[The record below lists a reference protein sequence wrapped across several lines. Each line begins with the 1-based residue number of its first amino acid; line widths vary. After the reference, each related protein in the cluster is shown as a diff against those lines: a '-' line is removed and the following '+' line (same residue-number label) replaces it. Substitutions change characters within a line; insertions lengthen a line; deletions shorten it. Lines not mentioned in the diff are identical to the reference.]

1 METRSVSALR
11 DDYTQS
17 KAALRGRFSHAEDAA
32 LHLRELT
39 ALTDRILQELWG
51 RYPFPD
57 ELLLVAVGGY
67 GRSELFPHSD
77 IDLLILLPEQTDP
90 ALLEKLEILVGEL
103 WDTGLEIGHSV
114 RTIADC
120 LSESE
125 KDITVQ
131 TALLEARLLCG
142 DATRFAAFQETVYRH
157 IDPKE
162 FLDAKLLEQQARY
175 GKFQNATYKLEPNIK
190 EAPGGL
196 RDLHL
201 VGWIAAA
208 LRLGRDWHALARLGL
223 LTPEEHQKLA
233 RAEQVLRSY
242 RIALHWLARRRE
254 DRILFDYQHQ
264 LASQF
269 GFADTVTH
277 GKITLR
283 ASEALMADY
292 YLAAR
297 VVSQLTPLLLHALR
311 ARIFSQI
318 GQAPVPINERFRL
331 RGNTLEISHADVF
344 RETPS
349 AILELFL
356 LYERERDVADIAPET
371 LRALWHARLSINDA
385 FRTDPANKQLFIDI
399 FREPRGLTRVLRR
412 MNQYGVLGRY
422 IPEFGH
428 IVGRMQHDLFH
439 VYTVDEHTLMVLRNL
454 RRFAVPAFTHEYPL
468 CSRLIEECEHPEVLY
483 LSALFHDIGKGRGGD
498 HSQLGRDIARRWV
511 DAQPLREEDRDLI
524 VWLVEHHLTM
534 SSVAQ
539 KQDVY
544 DPETVQQFAELV
556 GDQRHLNALYLLTV
570 ADIRGTSPKVWNAWK
585 AKLLE
590 DLFKATQKR
599 LTSQNITAHSWVEE
613 RQQEALRLLQLYGLR
628 SDAHEAFWR
637 ELDTV
642 YFLRHEAR
650 EIAWHTRLLFSRI
663 NAPEPIVRARLSE
676 SGEGL
681 QVLVYTPD
689 QPDLFA
695 RICSFFERAGYSIF
709 DAHIHT
715 TRNGHA
721 LDSFYVFIAD
731 SRNTNYRDLINYI
744 EFELTD
750 SIAKAP
756 PLPPPQKARISR
768 QQKHF
773 PVQPHVLIRPDE
785 RGKYHVL
792 AITAGDRPGLLSTI
806 TRILAANRIDIQSA
820 KIMTLGERAE
830 DNFLISGRILSDERA
845 TQQLETEL
853 LQALQ
858 PQ

>member
-1 METRSVSALR
+1 MRTV
-11 DDYTQS
+11 
-17 KAALRGRFSHAEDAA
+17 AALREDYVSSKQALRAAHSPAQAAELLQA
-32 LHLRELT
+32 LT
-39 ALTDRILQELWG
+39 ALTDRILGELWQ
-51 RYPFPD
+51 RHEFSD
-57 ELLLVAVGGY
+57 DVLLVAVGGY
-67 GRSELFPHSD
+67 GRGELFPHSD
-77 IDLLILLPEQTDP
+77 IDLLILLPEQP
-90 ALLEKLEILVGEL
+90 APGLLEKLEVLVGEL
-103 WDTGLEIGHSV
+103 WDTGLEVGHSV
-114 RTIADC
+114 RTMADC
-120 LSESE
+120 LTEAE

-131 TALLEARLLCG
+131 TALLESRLLCG
-142 DATRFAAFQETVYRH
+142 DAARFVAFRDTVHRH
-157 IDPKE
+157 IDAKE
-162 FLDAKLLEQQARY
+162 FFDAKLLEQQARY

-208 LRLGRDWHALARLGL
+208 LGLGRDWHALACLGL
-223 LTPEEHQKLA
+223 LTTEENQKLQ
-233 RAEQVLRSY
+233 RAEHVLRSY
-242 RIALHWLARRRE
+242 RIALHWQARRRE
-254 DRILFDYQHQ
+254 DRILFDYQHL

-311 ARIFSQI
+311 SRIFSQI
-318 GQAPVPINERFRL
+318 GQAPVCLNERFQL
-331 RGNTLEISHADVF
+331 RGNTLEITAPDVF
-344 RETPS
+344 QRQPS

-356 LYERERDVADIAPET
+356 LYEREREVADIAPET
-371 LRALWHARLSINDA
+371 LRALWHARLSIDDA
-385 FRTDPANKQLFIDI
+385 FRADAVNRQLFIDI

-468 CSRLIEECEHPEVLY
+468 CSRLLEECEHPEVLY
-483 LSALFHDIGKGRGGD
+483 LAALFHDIGKGRGGD
-498 HSQLGRDIARRWV
+498 HSQLGRDIAARWV
-511 DAQPLREEDRDLI
+511 ADQPLRDADRELI

-544 DPETVQQFAELV
+544 DPETIQEFAALVQTP
-556 GDQRHLNALYLLTV
+556 RRLNALYLLTV

-590 DLFKATQKR
+590 DLYKATQKLLASR
-599 LTSQNITAHSWVEE
+599 NITAHSWVEE
-613 RQQEALRLLQLYGLR
+613 RQDEALRLLQLYGLR
-628 SDAHEAFWR
+628 RDAHEAFWK

-642 YFLRHEAR
+642 YFLRHDAR
-650 EIAWHTRLLFSRI
+650 EIAWHTRQLFGRV
-663 NAPEPIVRARLSE
+663 NAPEPVVRARLSE

-689 QPDLFA
+689 QVDLFA
-695 RICSFFERAGYSIF
+695 RICSFFEKAGYSIF

-715 TRNGHA
+715 TRNDHA
-721 LDSFYVFIAD
+721 LDSFYVFIPD
-731 SRNTNYRDLINYI
+731 SRNTNYRDLINYV
-744 EFELTD
+744 EFELAA
-750 SIAKAP
+750 SLARAA
-756 PLPPPQKARISR
+756 PLPTPQKTRVSR

-792 AITAGDRPGLLSTI
+792 AVTAGDRTGLLSTI
-806 TRILAANRIDIQSA
+806 ARILANYRIDIQSA

-830 DNFLISGRILSDERA
+830 DNFLISGKALGDER
-845 TQQLETEL
+845 TVQQLETEL

>member
-1 METRSVSALR
+1 METRPVSALR
-11 DDYTQS
+11 DDYSQS
-17 KAALRGRFSHAEDAA
+17 KAALRSSYGNPAQSAD
-32 LHLRELT
+32 LLGELT
-39 ALTDRILQELWG
+39 ALTDRILGELWT

-57 ELLLVAVGGY
+57 DLLLVAVGGY
-67 GRSELFPHSD
+67 GRGELFPYSD
-77 IDLLILLPEQTDP
+77 IDLLILLPDLPEP
-90 ALLEKLEILVGEL
+90 SLLEKLEVLVGEL

-120 LSESE
+120 LAESE

-131 TALLEARLLCG
+131 TALLEARLLQGNAEC
-142 DATRFAAFQETVYRH
+142 FSAFQEAVYRH

-162 FLDAKLLEQQARY
+162 FFEAKLLEQQARY

-208 LRLGRDWHALARLGL
+208 LRLGRDWHALAELGL
-223 LTPEEHQKLA
+223 LTPEEKQKLE
-233 RAEQVLRSY
+233 RAEQVLRTY
-242 RIALHWLARRRE
+242 RIALHWQAKRRE
-254 DRILFDYQHQ
+254 DRILFDYQHV

-297 VVSQLTPLLLHALR
+297 VISQLTPLLLHALR
-311 ARIFSQI
+311 ARIFSQLS
-318 GQAPVPINERFRL
+318 QAPVPINERFQL
-331 RGNTLEISHADVF
+331 RGNALEIRHADVF
-344 RETPS
+344 RQTPS

-356 LYERERDVADIAPET
+356 LYEREREVAEIAPET

-385 FRTDPANKQLFIDI
+385 FRADPVNKQLFIDI

-483 LSALFHDIGKGRGGD
+483 LAALFHDIGKGRGGD
-498 HSQLGRDIARRWV
+498 HSQLGCAIAARWCA
-511 DAQPLREEDRDLI
+511 DQPLRQEDRDLV

-544 DPETVQQFAELV
+544 DPETIQEFATLV
-556 GDQRHLNALYLLTV
+556 GTPRRLNALYLLTV

-590 DLFKATQKR
+590 DLYKATQKLLASR
-599 LTSQNITAHSWVEE
+599 NITAHSWVEE

-628 SDAHEAFWR
+628 QDAHQPFWH

-650 EIAWHTRLLFSRI
+650 EIAWHTRLLFTRI

-681 QVLVYTPD
+681 QVLVYAPD

-744 EFELTD
+744 EYELAE
-750 SIAKAP
+750 SIAKAA
-756 PLPPPQKARISR
+756 PLPAPQKARISR

-806 TRILAANRIDIQSA
+806 TRILAASRIDIQSA

-830 DNFLISGRILSDERA
+830 DNFLISGALLNDERA
-845 TQQLETEL
+845 IQQLETEL